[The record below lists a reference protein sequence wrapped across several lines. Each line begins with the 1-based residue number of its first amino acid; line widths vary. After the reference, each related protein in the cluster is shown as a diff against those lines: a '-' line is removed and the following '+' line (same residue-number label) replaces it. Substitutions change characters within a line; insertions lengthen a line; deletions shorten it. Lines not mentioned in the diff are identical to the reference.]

1 MLSFLFYFL
10 GSEAQMLK
18 NIIIVLCVLLSTTAQ
33 AADCRYRPK
42 PSKGNPHPELSP
54 QGKCG
59 EIIGQDEFRIDPK
72 HLKNLLFKSDLAEV
86 FVGDKVFYVSKSGK
100 AARTHLFDGGA
111 DYFSEGLARTI
122 SNSKFG
128 YMDEKLAVVIKPEY
142 DFAFP
147 FEKGVAVVCNG
158 CRPVSEG
165 EHHLL
170 TGGKWGVINKSGAIV
185 IPITYSKEGLE
196 NSGEYKTLNKK
207 K

>member
-1 MLSFLFYFL
+1 MVKYMIM
-10 GSEAQMLK
+10 A
-18 NIIIVLCVLLSTTAQ
+18 LCVLLSTTTQ
-33 AADCRYRPK
+33 AADCRYTPK
-42 PSKGNPHPELSP
+42 PSKEHPYPELSTHK
-54 QGKCG
+54 KCG

-72 HLKNLLFKSDLAEV
+72 HLKNLLFKKELAEV

-111 DYFSEGLARTI
+111 DYFEEDLARTI

-147 FEKGVAVVCNG
+147 FENGIAIVCNG

-165 EHHLL
+165 EHQSIA
-170 TGGKWGVINKSGAIV
+170 GGKWGVIDKSGARV
-185 IPITYSKEGLE
+185 IPVTSTKEGLE
-196 NSGEYKTLNKK
+196 NSEEFKKLMKK